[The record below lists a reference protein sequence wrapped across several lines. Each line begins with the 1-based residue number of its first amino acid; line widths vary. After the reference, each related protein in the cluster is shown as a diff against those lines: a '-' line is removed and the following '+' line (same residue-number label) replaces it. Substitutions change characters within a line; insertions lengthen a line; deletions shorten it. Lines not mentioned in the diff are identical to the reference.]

1 MKKMTILVSLLVLLA
16 FSGISAYA
24 ADTAPTDVIKNI
36 ECDVPDADGGSF
48 PMRHITRHYI

>member
-1 MKKMTILVSLLVLLA
+1 MTILVSLLVLLA